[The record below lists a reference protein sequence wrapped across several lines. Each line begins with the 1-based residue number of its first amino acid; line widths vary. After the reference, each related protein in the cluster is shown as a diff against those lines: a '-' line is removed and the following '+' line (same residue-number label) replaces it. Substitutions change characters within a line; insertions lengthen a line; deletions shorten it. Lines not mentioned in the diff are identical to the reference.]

1 MARNRQPVLKKC
13 RALGIDPVV
22 LGVNKSSKRGPRPN
36 ANKKPTEYAVQLRE
50 KQKAKF
56 IYNVMEKQFRK
67 IYEEAARKLGV
78 TGLTLIEYLERRLE
92 NVVYRLGFAKTRRQ
106 ARQVV
111 SHGHVAVNG
120 RRVNIAS
127 YRVKVGDVISIIE
140 NSKNLDIIKTAVED
154 ARVPA
159 WLELDK
165 AAFSGKVLQ
174 NPTKDDLD
182 EISTEYPICIIR
194 ACGHVCV
201 VNSKALELAGIDK
214 NTVQIEGGQFD
225 IDENNEPNGIFREN
239 ALNLIYNKIP
249 KPDKEDIKNMI
260 LKACESLN
268 SYGVTSAQTDDFI
281 VFPGVDYEVIINA
294 YKELANEGKLT
305 VKIYEQAQLA
315 QKEELESFLSKGYT
329 TGVGDDYFKIGP
341 LKLLGDGSLGART
354 AYLNEPYSDDN
365 STFGICTYTQDQFDE
380 MVELA
385 HKNNMQV
392 AIHAIGDKAMDMVVN
407 SIEKALDKSPRDNH
421 RHGVVHCQLT
431 TSNLL
436 NKFRDLKLHAYIQ
449 SIFLDYDINIVED
462 RIGVD
467 RAKTSYNF
475 NTLFNETTM
484 SNGSDCPVELP
495 NVLNGIYCAVTR
507 KTLNGKGP
515 FLPNQALSVKDAILS
530 FTRNGAYAS
539 FEEDAKGD
547 IAVGKAA
554 DFVLLSDNLLDID
567 ANKIKDV
574 KVLNTFLDGRCIY
587 SYW

>member
-1 MARNRQPVLKKC
+1 MTHIYYNGKVFTGDENLQQAF
-13 RALGIDPVV
+13 VV
-22 LGVNKSSKRGPRPN
+22 ENK
-36 ANKKPTEYAVQLRE
+36 
-50 KQKAKF
+50 KF
-56 IYNVMEKQFRK
+56 IYVGNN
-67 IYEEAARKLGV
+67 EEALK
-78 TGLTLIEYLERRLE
+78 Y
-92 NVVYRLGFAKTRRQ
+92 K
-106 ARQVV
+106 
-111 SHGHVAVNG
+111 
-120 RRVNIAS
+120 
-127 YRVKVGDVISIIE
+127 DE
-140 NSKNLDIIKTAVED
+140 NSKLIDLDEKFVCPGFNDSNMHVLGYGYSLKMINLSRKTSSLEEMKNAIKEYINSNKLRENEWICGRGWNHDYFNDVN
-154 ARVPA
+154 R
-159 WLELDK
+159 
-165 AAFSGKVLQ
+165 F
-174 NPTKDDLD
+174 PTKDDLD

-201 VNSKALELAGIDK
+201 VNSKALELAGINK
-214 NTVQIEGGQFD
+214 NTLQIEGGQFD

-294 YKELANEGKLT
+294 YKELANEEKLT

-365 STFGICTYTQDQFDE
+365 STFGICTYTQEQFDE
-380 MVELA
+380 MVEIA

-407 SIEKALDKSPRDNH
+407 SIEKALDKYLRDNH

-431 TSNLL
+431 TSDLL
-436 NKFRDLKLHAYIQ
+436 NRFRDLNLHAYVQ

-507 KTLNGKGP
+507 KTLDGKGP

-539 FEEDAKGD
+539 FEEDIKGD

-574 KVLNTFLDGRCIY
+574 KVLNTFLDGKCVY
-587 SYW
+587 SLS

>member
-1 MARNRQPVLKKC
+1 MTHIYYNGKVFTGDENLQQAF
-13 RALGIDPVV
+13 VV
-22 LGVNKSSKRGPRPN
+22 ENK
-36 ANKKPTEYAVQLRE
+36 
-50 KQKAKF
+50 KF
-56 IYNVMEKQFRK
+56 IYVGNN
-67 IYEEAARKLGV
+67 EEALKYKDENSRLINLDEKFVCPGFNDSHMHVLGYGYSLKMINLARKTSSLEEMKNA
-78 TGLTLIEYLERRLE
+78 IKEYINSNKLRE
-92 NVVYRLGFAKTRRQ
+92 NEWICGRGWNHDYFND
-106 ARQVV
+106 
-111 SHGHVAVNG
+111 VN
-120 RRVNIAS
+120 R
-127 YRVKVGDVISIIE
+127 
-140 NSKNLDIIKTAVED
+140 
-154 ARVPA
+154 
-159 WLELDK
+159 
-165 AAFSGKVLQ
+165 F
-174 NPTKDDLD
+174 PTKDDLD

-201 VNSKALELAGIDK
+201 VNSKALELAGINK
-214 NTVQIEGGQFD
+214 NTLQIEGGQFD

-249 KPDKEDIKNMI
+249 TPDKEDIKNMI

-268 SYGVTSAQTDDFI
+268 SYGV
-281 VFPGVDYEVIINA
+281 
-294 YKELANEGKLT
+294 
-305 VKIYEQAQLA
+305 
-315 QKEELESFLSKGYT
+315 LSKGYT

-431 TSNLL
+431 TSDLL
-436 NKFRDLKLHAYIQ
+436 NRFRDLKLHAYIQ

-507 KTLNGKGP
+507 KTLDGKGP

-539 FEEDAKGD
+539 FEEDVKGD

-567 ANKIKDV
+567 VDKIKDV
-574 KVLNTFLDGRCIY
+574 KVLNTFLDGKCVY
-587 SYW
+587 SLS